1 MTDAFLKIL
10 TQVVTRGQYRLTQML
25 EKLHVLWVQNLL
37 SDEELETLTALAQ
50 ASADPDYREPKR
62 IEDRVNAL
70 ETESVNT
77 MLALTELYEM
87 I

>member
-1 MTDAFLKIL
+1 MTDAFVKIL
-10 TQVVTRGQYRLTQML
+10 TQVVTRGQYSLTQML

-50 ASADPDYREPKR
+50 TSVDPDYREPKR
-62 IEDRVNAL
+62 IEERVSAL
-70 ETESVNT
+70 EIESVNT

>member
-37 SDEELETLTALAQ
+37 SDEELELSLIHIFCRSRLRKCPSRT
-50 ASADPDYREPKR
+50 K
-62 IEDRVNAL
+62 
-70 ETESVNT
+70 
-77 MLALTELYEM
+77 M
-87 I
+87 

>member
-1 MTDAFLKIL
+1 MTDAFVKIL
-10 TQVVTRGQYRLTQML
+10 TQVVTRGQYTLTQML

-50 ASADPDYREPKR
+50 TSADPNYREPKR
-62 IEDRVNAL
+62 IEDRVSAL
-70 ETESVNT
+70 ETESINT
-77 MLALTELYEM
+77 MLAQTELYEM

>member
-1 MTDAFLKIL
+1 MTDAFVKIL
-10 TQVVTRGQYRLTQML
+10 TQVVSRGQYILPQML

-50 ASADPDYREPKR
+50 TSADPDYREPKR
-62 IEDRVNAL
+62 IEERVSAL
-70 ETESVNT
+70 ESES